1 MKESYE
7 ALELEHI
14 KREIS
19 RYCAFSLGVHEIMNA
34 KPYFD
39 SLHVKRELRRSREAI
54 RCTIQ
59 YGTMPLGGV
68 HDLREALNGAKKA

>member
-39 SLHVKRELRRSREAI
+39 SLHVKRELRRSPGSDSLYDSIRYDAI
-54 RCTIQ
+54 GRC
-59 YGTMPLGGV
+59 P
-68 HDLREALNGAKKA
+68 